1 MSADT
6 PAGDTPSSPSGA
18 RLGWVIVYVQDVERA
33 LAFYE
38 RAFGLKRHFIAPDA
52 SFGELETGATTL
64 AFASEELADSNFA
77 GGFQR
82 GAPDAPPFNIEI
94 CLVFHDVTGAF
105 EHAVASGATPLK
117 APALKP
123 WGQTVGYLRDPFGT
137 LVELAS
143 PLG

>member
-1 MSADT
+1 MSSEN
-6 PAGDTPSSPSGA
+6 PATNPTGA
-18 RLGWVIVYVQDVERA
+18 PETGRLGWVIVYVPSVEQA

-38 RAFGLKRHFIAPDA
+38 QAFGLARKFVAEGG
-52 SFGELETGATTL
+52 SFGELDTGATTL
-64 AFASEELADSNFA
+64 AFVSEELADTNFE

-82 GAPDAPPFNIEI
+82 GAAEAPPYNVELA
-94 CLVFHDVTGAF
+94 LVFDDVAAAF
-105 EHAVASGATPLK
+105 EHAVRTGATALK

-123 WGQTVGYLRDPFGT
+123 WGQTVAYVRDPFGT